1 MASSQYTKSLEKII
15 EGTID
20 LLADN
25 LKLIMVDT
33 AGYTV
38 NLDTDEFLSSIPLAD
53 RIATSGNL
61 ASKTI
66 TIDTS
71 TNPDQ
76 VMFDAADGTFTAVTG
91 DPTEAVVLIK
101 DTGDAATSPLIA
113 YYDGASVALTP
124 NGNDVDFVV
133 SASGLMRWA
142 RA

>member
-38 NLDTDEFLSSIPLAD
+38 NLDTDEFLSSIPLVD
-53 RIATSGNL
+53 RVATSGNL
-61 ASKTI
+61 SGKTV
-66 TIDTS
+66 TIDTT

-124 NGNDVDFVV
+124 NGNDVDFVI